1 MWLTEFDWPDLNHAY
16 VTVRFLHVIAVHE
29 MSSLY
34 GMKRHIT
41 FNIWRYENVSCKNLV
56 DKDIIPTAAGL
67 ERSWYAWDEYSLVGI
82 MSITLSYHRCNKQ
95 NNWADGLTCY
105 QIQKIRTHP
114 ICCFAMGW
122 AAAKQI
128 HMMLIYRGHKFSCV
142 MYYQMSQVS
151 HLHKEWGMNRSTWSG
166 LINEGALCFL
176 TWRKNNS

>member
-1 MWLTEFDWPDLNHAY
+1 
-16 VTVRFLHVIAVHE
+16 
-29 MSSLY
+29 
-34 GMKRHIT
+34 MKRHIT
-41 FNIWRYENVSCKNLV
+41 FNIWRYENVSWKNLV

-151 HLHKEWGMNRSTWSG
+151 HLHKEWGWTGVTWCG
-166 LINEGALCFL
+166 LTLKVLVTTIDAQWEGMGDVGSARYEPALLPPCPTIRVL
-176 TWRKNNS
+176 SYSN